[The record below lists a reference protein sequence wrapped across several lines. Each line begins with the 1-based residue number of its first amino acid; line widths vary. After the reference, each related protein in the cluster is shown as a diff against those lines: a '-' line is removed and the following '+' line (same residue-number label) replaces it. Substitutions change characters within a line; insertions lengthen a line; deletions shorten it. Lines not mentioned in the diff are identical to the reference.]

1 MDTQL
6 WVTNEQDTML
16 QSSSGEASKMFTSVL
31 TIDSSELLRQWQ
43 LSCYSAAVIGSGDLK
58 IMNDCITLN
67 VLGKLMLHVTIKYS
81 LIRILVQISPYQDS
95 TLI

>member
-1 MDTQL
+1 
-6 WVTNEQDTML
+6 
-16 QSSSGEASKMFTSVL
+16 MFTSVL
-31 TIDSSELLRQWQ
+31 TIDSNEFSD
-43 LSCYSAAVIGSGDLK
+43 SGSYCCSAAVIGSGDMK
-58 IMNDCITLN
+58 MMNDCITLN